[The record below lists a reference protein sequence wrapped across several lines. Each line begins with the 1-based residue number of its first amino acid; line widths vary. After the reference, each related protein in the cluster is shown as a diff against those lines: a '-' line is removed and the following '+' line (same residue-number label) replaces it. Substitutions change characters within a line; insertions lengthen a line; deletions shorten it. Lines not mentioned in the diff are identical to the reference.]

1 MSDAKS
7 AAQKKKMLR
16 QCVSCREMKQ
26 KKELIRIVRSPEG
39 EVKIDAA
46 GRMNGRGA
54 YLCRSEACLEKAR
67 RTHAPDR
74 SLKVKVP
81 DAVYEMLEKEIGI

>member
-1 MSDAKS
+1 MRDVKNTV
-7 AAQKKKMLR
+7 QKEKMLR
-16 QCVSCREMKQ
+16 QCISCREMKQ

-39 EVKIDAA
+39 DVKIDTG

-54 YLCRSEACLEKAR
+54 YLCRSAACLEKAR

-81 DAVYEMLEKEIGI
+81 DTVYEMLEKEIGS